1 MIVLAKSSFVCQ
13 NCGYRSIR
21 WLGRCPSCGA
31 WNTFV
36 EELEVSRPA
45 GRTSIRERARASEP
59 VPIVEIESEAARRI
73 STGIKVLDSVL
84 GGGLVQGSVILLGGE
99 PGIGKSTLSLEL
111 ASELATQGKK
121 VLYVSGEES
130 LVQVKMRAERIS
142 ALSENI
148 LLMAETDLNIISD
161 WINKIDPYL
170 VIVDSIQTVFL
181 PDLQSSPGSVGQVR
195 ECAAS
200 LSFLAKDR
208 GFSLLIIGHVTKEGS
223 IGGPKTLEHLV
234 DVVLY
239 FEGQRYEDFRILRA
253 VKNRFGPTNELAIFQ
268 MTSKG
273 LIEVPNPSEFFLSQY
288 RPDKPGVC
296 IGAIIE
302 GARPF
307 LVEVQA
313 LVSPTSG
320 FGAPLRRS
328 QGIDPN
334 RLSMLLAVLE
344 KRLGYRLY
352 EYDVFVNVMGG
363 IRIKDPGL
371 DLAVVLAIVSSLRS
385 EPLPKGVVAIG
396 EVGLVGDVRAVS
408 MMEQRIKEAERT
420 GYDRIIA
427 PKKGSLD
434 LSDVISKIW

>member
-1 MIVLAKSSFVCQ
+1 MA
-13 NCGYRSIR
+13 
-21 WLGRCPSCGA
+21 
-31 WNTFV
+31 
-36 EELEVSRPA
+36 
-45 GRTSIRERARASEP
+45 TSIRQGISSSEP
-59 VPIVEIESEAARRI
+59 VPITDVEIEEAERVK
-73 STGIKVLDSVL
+73 TGIGGLDSL
-84 GGGLVQGSVILLGGE
+84 FGGGLVHGSVLLLGGE

-111 ASELATQGKK
+111 ASKLASQGKK

-142 ALSENI
+142 ALSDNI
-148 LLMAETDLNIISD
+148 LLMAETNLDMIVNAIK
-161 WINKIDPYL
+161 KIDPYL

-181 PDLQSSPGSVGQVR
+181 PELQSSPGSVGQVR
-195 ECAAS
+195 ECAGS
-200 LSFLAKDR
+200 LSFLAKDK
-208 GFSLLIIGHVTKEGS
+208 GITLIIIGHVTKEGT

-239 FEGQRYEDFRILRA
+239 FEGQRFDDFRVLRA

-268 MTSKG
+268 MSSMG
-273 LIEVPNPSEFFLSQY
+273 LLEVPNPSEFFLSQY
-288 RPDKPGVC
+288 SPDQPGVC

-302 GARPF
+302 GTRPF

-334 RLSMLLAVLE
+334 RLPMLLAVLE

-363 IRIKDPGL
+363 IKIKDPGL
-371 DLAVVLAIVSSLRS
+371 DLAVVLSIISSLRS
-385 EPLPKGVVAIG
+385 QPIPEGIVAIG
-396 EVGLVGDVRAVS
+396 EVGLIGDVRSVT
-408 MMEQRIKEAERT
+408 MMDQRIKEAKRT
-420 GYDRIIA
+420 GFKQIIA
-427 PKKGSLD
+427 PKKVSLD
-434 LSDVISKIW
+434 LSEIISDIW